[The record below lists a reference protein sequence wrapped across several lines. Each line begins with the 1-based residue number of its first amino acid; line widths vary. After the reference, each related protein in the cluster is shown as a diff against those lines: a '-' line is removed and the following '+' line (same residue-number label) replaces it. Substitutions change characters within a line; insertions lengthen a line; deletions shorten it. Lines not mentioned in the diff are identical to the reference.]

1 MVIGRYFTPSQV
13 ICRKCVN
20 GGSSHSKDAVSGLN
34 IWNEEPL
41 GSFDRAEVRL
51 VYKKLWKEFK
61 I

>member
-1 MVIGRYFTPSQV
+1 
-13 ICRKCVN
+13 VN